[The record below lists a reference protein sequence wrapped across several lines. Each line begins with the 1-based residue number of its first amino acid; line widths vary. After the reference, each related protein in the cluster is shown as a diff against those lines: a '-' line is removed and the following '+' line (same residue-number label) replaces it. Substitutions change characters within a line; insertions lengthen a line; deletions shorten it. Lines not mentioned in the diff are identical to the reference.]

1 MISDIEPFFI
11 SLLANLY
18 VLFGE
23 VSIQVLCPFFHWIFG
38 FFGVEFYKFFINF
51 GYEPIIRCISKYI
64 LPLGGLPFH
73 FIDGFLCFAENFVV

>member
-1 MISDIEPFFI
+1 MAIGHLYI
-11 SLLANLY
+11 LL
-18 VLFGE
+18 GE
-23 VSIQVLCPFFHWIFG
+23 VSIPVHCPLFNWVVCFCD
-38 FFGVEFYKFFINF
+38 VEFFKFFINF